1 MSVQKDKRRAG
12 KLRLS
17 VLARNHAKYVIQIT
31 KNQKI
36 FKPEYNHEVT
46 DDIVKEAK
54 DINRYL
60 WAANNIKVNSTERY
74 NKRRE
79 YQEQAI
85 LTCDMLQADM
95 EIAQSIF
102 HLSGRRVTYWEG
114 LLLEIR
120 NKAVAWMDN
129 DAKRYEKYR

>member
-17 VLARNHAKYVIQIT
+17 VFARNHAKYVIQIT

-60 WAANNIKVNSTERY
+60 WAANNIKVNSAERY

-85 LTCDMLQADM
+85 LICDMLQADI